1 MATIRFMLESERDYD
16 SVTDMSFRLTGIWVQ
31 NEDDWSDLDMYP
43 IPGEESSIMA
53 LEDLRIKARIT
64 DNELEVPPDFFDYW
78 VDHASPYRGYRGPYY
93 RTDKFETIEECGDEI
108 QAILEKIYDPK
119 TRIFNPSFQE
129 AISPLTL

>member
-16 SVTDMSFRLTGIWVQ
+16 SVTDMSFRLTGVWVQ

-64 DNELEVPPDFFDYW
+64 DNEVEVPPDFSITGSTMPHPIVVIEDRIIEPISLRPSRSVAMKFKLSWRKYTTRKPE
-78 VDHASPYRGYRGPYY
+78 SSILPSNRPY
-93 RTDKFETIEECGDEI
+93 
-108 QAILEKIYDPK
+108 LH
-119 TRIFNPSFQE
+119 
-129 AISPLTL
+129 